1 MITSG
6 YGKEEQ
12 GSISTA
18 PYKEVGSSYINLWS
32 QWVSTLKVWEGTEYV
47 VLESGGKEVFLNFY
61 DKFFGKISLEF

>member
-18 PYKEVGSSYINLWS
+18 LYKEVGSSYINL
-32 QWVSTLKVWEGTEYV
+32 
-47 VLESGGKEVFLNFY
+47 
-61 DKFFGKISLEF
+61 